1 MSNSAKIIG
10 RYTLTGTVKLISPLI
25 IRAGVYNDI
34 LNDTVDDIV
43 VTYHDGQPF
52 IPGTSLAG
60 VLRQTIQDIRP
71 DVDKVL
77 FGSIDEHK
85 GTQSA
90 LQIND
95 IPLENTNISVRDGIC
110 IDDVLGV
117 TKDGAKYD
125 FEVIESGAYGTLR
138 IDCII
143 REYHQNQVDIIE
155 EALKTLA
162 NLLGNGISIGART
175 VNGFGRIACED
186 ISLEHYD
193 FAKPESVQDWLLRK
207 SGATITIP
215 EAPIV
220 AKRDL
225 IIDMDCYL
233 EDTILIKSIF
243 EARWED
249 KLEGKSEDK
258 LLTLFI
264 PGTSVKGVLRHQCGH
279 IVHALGRGTAITNEL
294 FGFSNDK
301 TKDSHKSR
309 VLVNEVYFDTA
320 YTQEEQHRIRV
331 DRFTGGVMN
340 GALFA
345 NHPLR
350 NTKGEKLTFP
360 LHIRIK
366 DCTDSEAGL
375 AMLLVKDL
383 MTGQVTM
390 GANRTIGCGRI
401 KGHSVTVKYNG
412 ESYVIDGTGKVTGGQ
427 VETLESLVQA
437 LHQSTDNM
445 ITAREG
451 AHE

>member
-1 MSNSAKIIG
+1 MLNSARIMG
-10 RYTLTGTVKLISPLI
+10 RYTLTGTVKLVSSLI

-60 VLRQTIQDIRP
+60 VLRQAIQDILS
-71 DVDKVL
+71 DVDNVL

-85 GTQSA
+85 GMQSA

-95 IPLENTNISVRDGIC
+95 IPLKNTNISVRDGIC

-125 FEVIESGAYGTLR
+125 FEVIESGAYGALR
-138 IDCII
+138 IDCLI
-143 REYHQNQVDIIE
+143 RECHQNQVDIIE
-155 EALKTLA
+155 NSLKTLA
-162 NLLGNGISIGART
+162 NLLKNGISIGART
-175 VNGFGRIACED
+175 VNGFGRIVCED

-193 FAKPESVQDWLLRK
+193 FTKPESVQDWLLRK
-207 SGATITIP
+207 SGATIPIP
-215 EAPIV
+215 KEPIV

-243 EARWED
+243 EAVWED
-249 KLEGKSEDK
+249 KS
-258 LLTLFI
+258 LTLFI
-264 PGTSVKGVLRHQCGH
+264 PGTSVKGVLRHQCVRILNILEH
-279 IVHALGRGTAITNEL
+279 EATMTDNL
-294 FGFSNDK
+294 FGYSNDK
-301 TKDSHKSR
+301 TKKSHKGR

-345 NHPLR
+345 DHPLR
-350 NTKGEKLTFP
+350 NTKGEALTFP
-360 LHIRIK
+360 LQIKIK
-366 DCTDSEAGL
+366 DCSDTEAGL

-390 GANRTIGCGRI
+390 GANRTIGYGRI
-401 KGHSVTVKYNG
+401 RGNSVTIRYND
-412 ESYVIDGTGKVTGGQ
+412 ESYVIDGTGKIITGQ
-427 VETLESLVQA
+427 VENLESLVQS
-437 LHQSTDNM
+437 LHQCKEDTVS
-445 ITAREG
+445 AKEG

>member
-1 MSNSAKIIG
+1 MLNSAKIMG
-10 RYTLTGTVKLISPLI
+10 RYTLTGTVKLVSPLI

-60 VLRQTIQDIRP
+60 VLRQTIQDILS
-71 DVDKVL
+71 DADNVL
-77 FGSIDEHK
+77 FGFIDEHK
-85 GTQSA
+85 GMQSA

-95 IPLENTNISVRDGIC
+95 IPLKNTNISVRDGIC

-138 IDCII
+138 IDCVV
-143 REYHQNQVDIIE
+143 RECHQNQVDIIE
-155 EALKTLA
+155 EALKILA
-162 NLLGNGISIGART
+162 NLLKNGISIGART
-175 VNGFGRIACED
+175 VNGFGRIASED

-193 FAKPESVQDWLLRK
+193 FAKPESVQAWLLRK
-207 SGATITIP
+207 SGATTTIP
-215 EAPIV
+215 EAPMV

-233 EDTILIKSIF
+233 DDTILIKSIF
-243 EARWED
+243 EAGWED
-249 KLEGKSEDK
+249 KS
-258 LLTLFI
+258 LTLFI
-264 PGTSVKGVLRHQCGH
+264 PGTSVKGVLRHQCARILH
-279 IVHALGRGTAITNEL
+279 VLRRGATMIDNL
-294 FGFSNDK
+294 FGYSNDK
-301 TKDSHKSR
+301 TKKSHKGR

-345 NHPLR
+345 DHPLR
-350 NTKGEKLTFP
+350 NTKGGKLTFP

-383 MTGQVTM
+383 MTGYVTM

-401 KGHSVTVKYNG
+401 RGNSVTIRYND
-412 ESYVIDGTGKVTGGQ
+412 ESYVIDGSGKVVTGQ
-427 VETLESLVQA
+427 VETLESLVQS
-437 LHQSTDNM
+437 LHQCKEDTVS
-445 ITAREG
+445 AKEG

>member
-1 MSNSAKIIG
+1 MLNSAKIMG
-10 RYTLTGTVKLISPLI
+10 RYTLTGTVKLVSPLI

-60 VLRQTIQDIRP
+60 VLRQTIQDILS
-71 DVDKVL
+71 DADNVL

-85 GTQSA
+85 GMQSA

-95 IPLENTNISVRDGIC
+95 IPLKNTNISVRDGIC

-138 IDCII
+138 IDCVV
-143 REYHQNQVDIIE
+143 RECHQNQVDIIE
-155 EALKTLA
+155 EALKILA
-162 NLLGNGISIGART
+162 NLLKNGISIGART
-175 VNGFGRIACED
+175 VNGFGRIASED

-193 FAKPESVQDWLLRK
+193 FTKPESVQDWLLRK

-215 EAPIV
+215 EAPMV

-243 EARWED
+243 EAGWED
-249 KLEGKSEDK
+249 KS
-258 LLTLFI
+258 LTLFI
-264 PGTSVKGVLRHQCGH
+264 PGTSVKGVLRHQCAR
-279 IVHALGRGTAITNEL
+279 ILNVLGRGATMTDKL
-294 FGFSNDK
+294 FGYSNDK
-301 TKDSHKSR
+301 TKKSYKGR
-309 VLVNEVYFDTA
+309 VLVNEVYFGTT

-340 GALFA
+340 GALFTD
-345 NHPLR
+345 HPLR

-401 KGHSVTVKYNG
+401 RGNSVTIRYND

>member
-1 MSNSAKIIG
+1 MLNSAKIMG
-10 RYTLTGTVKLISPLI
+10 RYTLTGTVKLVSSLI

-60 VLRQTIQDIRP
+60 VLRQTIQDILS
-71 DVDKVL
+71 DADNVL

-95 IPLENTNISVRDGIC
+95 IPLKNTNISVRDGIC

-138 IDCII
+138 IDCVV
-143 REYHQNQVDIIE
+143 RECHQNQVDIIE
-155 EALKTLA
+155 EALKILA
-162 NLLGNGISIGART
+162 NLLKNGISIGART
-175 VNGFGRIACED
+175 VNGFGRIASED

-193 FAKPESVQDWLLRK
+193 FTKPESVQDWLLRK

-225 IIDMDCYL
+225 IINMDCYL

-243 EARWED
+243 EAGWED
-249 KLEGKSEDK
+249 KS
-258 LLTLFI
+258 LTLFI
-264 PGTSVKGVLRHQCGH
+264 PGTSVKGVLHHQCVR
-279 IVHALGRGTAITNEL
+279 ILNVLERGSTMTDKL
-294 FGFSNDK
+294 FGYSNDK
-301 TKDSHKSR
+301 TKKSHKGR
-309 VLVNEVYFDTA
+309 VLVNEVYFGTT

-340 GALFA
+340 GALFTD
-345 NHPLR
+345 HPLR

-401 KGHSVTVKYNG
+401 RGNSVTIHYND
-412 ESYVIDGTGKVTGGQ
+412 ESYVIDASGKVITGQ
-427 VETLESLVQA
+427 VETLESLVQS
-437 LHQSTDNM
+437 LHQYKEDTVS
-445 ITAREG
+445 AKEG

>member
-1 MSNSAKIIG
+1 MSNSAKIMG

-60 VLRQTIQDIRP
+60 VLRQTIQDIRS
-71 DVDKVL
+71 DVDNVL

-85 GTQSA
+85 GMQSA

-95 IPLENTNISVRDGIC
+95 IPLKNTNISVRDGIC

-138 IDCII
+138 IDCVV
-143 REYHQNQVDIIE
+143 RECHQNQVDIIE
-155 EALKTLA
+155 EALKILA
-162 NLLGNGISIGART
+162 NLLKNGISIGART
-175 VNGFGRIACED
+175 VNGFGRIASED

-193 FAKPESVQDWLLRK
+193 FTKPESVQDWLLRK

-215 EAPIV
+215 EEPMV

-243 EARWED
+243 ESRWED
-249 KLEGKSEDK
+249 ELEGKSEDK

-279 IVHALGRGTAITNEL
+279 ILHALGRGTAITNEL
-294 FGFSNDK
+294 FGYSNDK
-301 TKDSHKSR
+301 TKDSHKGR

-412 ESYVIDGTGKVTGGQ
+412 ESYVIDGNGKVTGGQ

>member
-10 RYTLTGTVKLISPLI
+10 RYTLTGTVKSISPLI

-95 IPLENTNISVRDGIC
+95 IPLKNTNISVRDGIC

-138 IDCII
+138 IDCVV
-143 REYHQNQVDIIE
+143 RECHQNQVDIIE
-155 EALKTLA
+155 EALKILA
-162 NLLGNGISIGART
+162 NLLKNGISIGART
-175 VNGFGRIACED
+175 VNGFGRIASED

-193 FAKPESVQDWLLRK
+193 FTKPESVQDWLLRK

-215 EAPIV
+215 EEPMV

-243 EARWED
+243 ESRWED
-249 KLEGKSEDK
+249 ELEGKSEDK

-279 IVHALGRGTAITNEL
+279 ILHALGRGTAITNEL
-294 FGFSNDK
+294 FGYSNDK
-301 TKDSHKSR
+301 TKDSHKGR

-345 NHPLR
+345 DHPLR

-412 ESYVIDGTGKVTGGQ
+412 ESYVIDGNGKVTGGQ

>member
-345 NHPLR
+345 DHPLR

>member
-1 MSNSAKIIG
+1 MLNSAKIMG
-10 RYTLTGTVKLISPLI
+10 RYTLTGTVKLVSPLI

-60 VLRQTIQDIRP
+60 VLRQTIQDILS
-71 DVDKVL
+71 DADNVL

-85 GTQSA
+85 GMQSA

-95 IPLENTNISVRDGIC
+95 IPLKNTNISVRDGIC

-138 IDCII
+138 IDCVV
-143 REYHQNQVDIIE
+143 RECHQNQVDIIE
-155 EALKTLA
+155 EALKILA
-162 NLLGNGISIGART
+162 NLLKNGISIGART
-175 VNGFGRIACED
+175 VNGFGRIASED

-193 FAKPESVQDWLLRK
+193 FTKPESVQDWLLRK

-215 EAPIV
+215 KASIV

-243 EARWED
+243 EASWED
-249 KLEGKSEDK
+249 KS
-258 LLTLFI
+258 LTLFI
-264 PGTSVKGVLRHQCGH
+264 PGTSVKGVLRHQCVR
-279 IVHALGRGTAITNEL
+279 ILNVLGRGATMTDKL
-294 FGFSNDK
+294 FGYSNDK
-301 TKDSHKSR
+301 TKKSHKGR
-309 VLVNEVYFDTA
+309 VLVNEVYFDRA

-331 DRFTGGVMN
+331 DKFTGGVMN

-345 NHPLR
+345 DHPLR

-375 AMLLVKDL
+375 TMLLVKDL

-401 KGHSVTVKYNG
+401 RGNSVTIRYND
-412 ESYVIDGTGKVTGGQ
+412 ESYVIDGTGKVVTGQ
-427 VETLESLVQA
+427 VETLESLVQS
-437 LHQSTDNM
+437 LHQYKEDTVP
-445 ITAREG
+445 AKEG

>member
-1 MSNSAKIIG
+1 MLNSAKIMG
-10 RYTLTGTVKLISPLI
+10 RYTLTGTVKLVSPLI

-60 VLRQTIQDIRP
+60 GLRQTIQDILS
-71 DVDKVL
+71 DADNVL

-85 GTQSA
+85 GIQSA

-95 IPLENTNISVRDGIC
+95 IPLKNTNISVRDGIC

-138 IDCII
+138 IDCVV
-143 REYHQNQVDIIE
+143 RECQQDQVDIIE
-155 EALKTLA
+155 DALTILA
-162 NLLGNGISIGART
+162 NLLKNGISIGART
-175 VNGFGRIACED
+175 VNGFGRIASED
-186 ISLEHYD
+186 ISLEQYD
-193 FAKPESVQDWLLRK
+193 FTKPESVQAWLLRK
-207 SGATITIP
+207 SGAIITIP
-215 EAPIV
+215 EAPMV

-243 EARWED
+243 EAGWED
-249 KLEGKSEDK
+249 KS
-258 LLTLFI
+258 LTLFI
-264 PGTSVKGVLRHQCGH
+264 PGTSVKGVLRHQCAR
-279 IVHALGRGTAITNEL
+279 ILHALGRGATMTDKL
-294 FGFSNDK
+294 FGYSNDK
-301 TKDSHKSR
+301 TKESHKGR

-345 NHPLR
+345 DHPLR
-350 NTKGEKLTFP
+350 NTKGKTLTFP

-366 DCTDSEAGL
+366 DCSDSEAGL

-401 KGHSVTVKYNG
+401 RGNSVTIRYND
-412 ESYVIDGTGKVTGGQ
+412 ESYVIDGSGKVVTGQ
-427 VETLESLVQA
+427 VETLESLVQS
-437 LHQSTDNM
+437 LHQCKEDTVS
-445 ITAREG
+445 AKEG

>member
-71 DVDKVL
+71 DVDNVL
-77 FGSIDEHK
+77 FGSIDEHN

-90 LQIND
+90 VQIND

-143 REYHQNQVDIIE
+143 RECHQNQVNIIE
-155 EALKTLA
+155 DALKTLA
-162 NLLGNGISIGART
+162 NLLENGISIGART

-193 FAKPESVQDWLLRK
+193 FTKPESVQDWLLRK

-215 EAPIV
+215 EAPLV
-220 AKRDL
+220 ATRDL

-233 EDTILIKSIF
+233 ADTLLIKSIF

-249 KLEGKSEDK
+249 ELEGKSEDK

-279 IVHALGRGTAITNEL
+279 ILHALGRGTAITNEL
-294 FGFSNDK
+294 FGYSNDK
-301 TKDSHKSR
+301 TKDSHKGR

-345 NHPLR
+345 DHPLR

-401 KGHSVTVKYNG
+401 RGNSVTIRYND
-412 ESYVIDGTGKVTGGQ
+412 ESYVIDGSGKVVTGQ
-427 VETLESLVQA
+427 VETLESLVQS
-437 LHQSTDNM
+437 LHQCKEDTVS
-445 ITAREG
+445 AKEG

>member
-10 RYTLTGTVKLISPLI
+10 RYTLTGTVKSISPLI

-143 REYHQNQVDIIE
+143 RECHHNQVDIIE
-155 EALKTLA
+155 DALKTLA
-162 NLLGNGISIGART
+162 NLLENGISIGART
-175 VNGFGRIACED
+175 VNGFGRIASED
-186 ISLEHYD
+186 ISLEHFD
-193 FAKPESVQDWLLRK
+193 FTKPESVQAWLLRK

-249 KLEGKSEDK
+249 KL
-258 LLTLFI
+258 LTLFI

-279 IVHALGRGTAITNEL
+279 ILHALGRGTAITNEL
-294 FGFSNDK
+294 FGYSNDK
-301 TKDSHKSR
+301 TKDSHKGR

-345 NHPLR
+345 DHPLR

-451 AHE
+451 VHE

>member
-1 MSNSAKIIG
+1 MLNSASVMG
-10 RYTLTGTVKLISPLI
+10 RYTLTGTVKLTSPLV
-25 IRAGVYNDI
+25 IRAGVSNDI

-345 NHPLR
+345 DHPLR